1 MRLSVMTLSAM
12 LIATALL
19 GCNRNSS
26 SESTSTTGP
35 SGSDSKK
42 LVVGFAQ
49 EGAESG
55 WRTAETQ
62 SIQSEAKNRG
72 IQLQFSDAQGDQA
85 KQVHFLHSF
94 IAQHVD
100 AIILAP
106 KVETG
111 WDDVLQEAKDAKIP
125 VILVDRGVDVKDDS
139 LYTTLIASDF
149 IAEGRMAADWL
160 AKKMNNKANIA
171 ELQGSPGAAPAID
184 RAKGFRDALANY
196 PDMKIVKSE
205 TANFTRADG
214 KQVMEAFLKADPKAF
229 NAVYAHNDEMALG
242 AIQAIEEAGLKP
254 GTDIVVISIDGV
266 HDAFQAMVDGKL
278 NATVECNPLLGPAA
292 FDAVEAVIAG
302 KTAAEEKRSARIN
315 CSINRRPR
323 M

>member
-1 MRLSVMTLSAM
+1 MRLSAKVLIAM
-12 LIATALL
+12 LIGVTML
-19 GCNRNSS
+19 GCSKK
-26 SESTSTTGP
+26 
-35 SGSDSKK
+35 SGS

-55 WRTAETQ
+55 WRTAETG
-62 SIQSEAKNRG
+62 SIQSEAKARG

-85 KQVHFLHSF
+85 KQVQALHSF

-149 IAEGRMAADWL
+149 IAEGHMAADWL
-160 AKKMNNKANIA
+160 SKKMNGKANIA
-171 ELQGSPGAAPAID
+171 ELQGQPGSSAATD
-184 RAKGFRDALANY
+184 RGKGFAEALANY
-196 PDMKIVKSE
+196 PGMKIVKSE
-205 TANFTRADG
+205 TANFDRKDG
-214 KQVMEAFLKADPKAF
+214 KEVMEAFLKADPKAF

-242 AIQAIEEAGLKP
+242 AIQAIQEAGLKP
-254 GTDIVVISIDGV
+254 GTDIVIVSIDGER
-266 HDAFQAMVDGKL
+266 DAFQAMVDGTL
-278 NATVECNPLLGPAA
+278 NATIECNPLLGPAA
-292 FDAVEAVIAG
+292 FDAVDAVLAG
-302 KTAAEEKRSARIN
+302 KTLPKKTISKDRLFDQSTAKDAIGSRKY
-315 CSINRRPR
+315 
-323 M
+323 